1 MMMQATDL
9 TRNLPS
15 AEEVL
20 RAIGLQRSRS
30 NGGDLL
36 GGVAVFG
43 AGMLVGAGL
52 ALLFAPTSVVGN
64 WVREREVLPLAT
76 AVHRL
81 TGEPADFFGFAGRG
95 YVREGFAADLVVFD
109 PATIGAEMPEVVND
123 LPAGAKRLT
132 QRCRGIAATVVNG
145 EVLLRDGKHTGAL
158 PGRLIRGPLAGRN

>member
-15 AEEVL
+15 AEELL

-52 ALLFAPTSVVGN
+52 ALLFAPTSGAEVREQLGSKLEE
-64 WVREREVLPLAT
+64 VRERVTPLTAEAAKGAT
-76 AVHRL
+76 RA
-81 TGEPADFFGFAGRG
+81 ANAG
-95 YVREGFAADLVVFD
+95 
-109 PATIGAEMPEVVND
+109 
-123 LPAGAKRLT
+123 
-132 QRCRGIAATVVNG
+132 
-145 EVLLRDGKHTGAL
+145 
-158 PGRLIRGPLAGRN
+158 